1 MDKSTAWWIAGG
13 VAALVVLY
21 FVFSGSSSSSGSS
34 GSTIYTGGISGSQA
48 TSLAEAGLSYGL
60 GTQQLQVEQ
69 TLGQQELS
77 NALQLGTLQANST
90 AQEISAA
97 EKVQLAQVAMEP
109 QIAQAAL
116 QAQTAQL
123 AAQKAIAADYGS
135 TLVALQPSPT
145 NSFLSTLGSAG
156 QGIGSLLASLGL

>member
-1 MDKSTAWWIAGG
+1 MDKSTIWWIAGG
-13 VAALVVLY
+13 VAALVILY
-21 FVFSGSSSSSGSS
+21 LVFKGSSGSS

-77 NALQLGTLQANST
+77 NALQLGTLQAQST
-90 AQEISAA
+90 SQEIAA
-97 EKVQLAQVAMEP
+97 AQKVQLAQIAMEP

-145 NSFLSTLGSAG
+145 NSFISSLGSAG